1 LRERAGSMP
10 CTFDTL
16 IDPDFESST
25 SEKTEI
31 EIPTFKTWSG
41 LSSNDGSGL
50 V

>member
-1 LRERAGSMP
+1 MP

-16 IDPDFESST
+16 MVIRTLNDQPR
-25 SEKTEI
+25 KKNEI

-41 LSSNDGSGL
+41 LSSNDGSGF